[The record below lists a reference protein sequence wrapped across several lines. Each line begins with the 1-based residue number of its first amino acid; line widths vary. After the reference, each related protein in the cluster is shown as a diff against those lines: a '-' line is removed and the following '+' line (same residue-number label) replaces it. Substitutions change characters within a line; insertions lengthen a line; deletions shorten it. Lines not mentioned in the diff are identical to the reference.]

1 MKGNECDVV
10 EWRFV
15 EWNGIN
21 REIERKNES
30 KMMKMGEKYSVMT
43 FSSLTTLISRLI
55 MSRSFWI
62 MSRRDTAS

>member
-21 REIERKNES
+21 REIERKGS
-30 KMMKMGEKYSVMT
+30 QK
-43 FSSLTTLISRLI
+43 
-55 MSRSFWI
+55 
-62 MSRRDTAS
+62 